1 MTTAIRATLYGEAH
15 NYTDRDA
22 YISDLAL
29 SSIWGDAPDA
39 DIPAERLELLGR
51 IYDAAHATV
60 PSLLEQH
67 RMTQTDFARYFG
79 IPLRT
84 VQDWYAGRRACP
96 SYVLTMA
103 AEILATNE

>member
-1 MTTAIRATLYGEAH
+1 MTTAIRATLYSEAH

-39 DIPAERLELLGR
+39 DVPADRLELLGR
-51 IYDAAHATV
+51 VYDAAHATI
-60 PSLLEQH
+60 PSLLEQYH
-67 RMTQTDFARYFG
+67 MTQSAFARFFS

-96 SYVLTMA
+96 PYVLTMA
-103 AEILATNE
+103 AEILAANE